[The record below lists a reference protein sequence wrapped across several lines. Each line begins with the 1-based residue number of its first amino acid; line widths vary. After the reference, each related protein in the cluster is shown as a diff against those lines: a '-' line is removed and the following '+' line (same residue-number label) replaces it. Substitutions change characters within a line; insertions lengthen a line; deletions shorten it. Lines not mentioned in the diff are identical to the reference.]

1 MQPHDFRTSRA
12 THLNGKIDLKSL
24 QTVLG
29 HKNIQTTQGYVKQT
43 VQDLKAEL
51 SFDLLDKKNRRW
63 RKTGA
68 INRKSSGRTEEPPL

>member
-51 SFDLLDKKNRRW
+51 SFDLLYAKNRR
-63 RKTGA
+63 
-68 INRKSSGRTEEPPL
+68 